1 MDKLVYKSIDE
12 VAYHKTLSNGLNVYL
27 IKKEGFKDKC
37 AFYGTKFGSFQTG
50 DYLID
55 KNNEKHEVVGGIA
68 HFLEHRLFDYYK
80 GNVMDLYDELGAYTN
95 AFTSYNKTVYYF
107 STVNNFEECLNLL
120 LDFPATFEMS
130 EEAVNKE
137 KDIIVQELLMYKDMP
152 DQKIFDKT
160 INNLYYEHPI
170 KFDVGGEPIEVRGT
184 TKDLLKLC
192 QQTFY
197 SPGNMYLVVVGD
209 IDIDKT
215 MELIENNQ
223 KDKTFDTS
231 KWEEKTINENYNKA
245 IKDYEEIKESINNDK
260 LMIAYKLKPFESENR
275 MKKQMCME
283 FLSSIL
289 FGSNTDFY
297 EYLIKNELASNIEF
311 GYIGYSDVSLLA
323 FNADIT
329 DSEKVIRLVKNRVE
343 NALSLIN
350 DEELENL
357 KKSETSFIIR
367 TCNSCSELA
376 KYFAVYLFEDTNYFN
391 LVDIIKSITVNDL
404 ISVYNEYLKDAVSS
418 TCVLRGESN
427 D

>member
-1 MDKLVYKSIDE
+1 MDKLVYKGIDE
-12 VAYHKTLSNGLNVYL
+12 TVYHKTLFNGLNVYL

-55 KNNEKHEVVGGIA
+55 SEGNKHLVVGGIA

-107 STVNNFEECLNLL
+107 STTNNFEKCLNLL

-160 INNLYYEHPI
+160 INNLYFEHPI
-170 KFDVGGEPIEVRGT
+170 RFDVGGEVEEVRGT
-184 TKDLLKLC
+184 TRDLLKLC

-197 SPGNMYLVVVGD
+197 SPSNMYLTVVGD
-209 IDIDKT
+209 IDIDET
-215 MELIENNQ
+215 IELIEKNQ
-223 KDKTFDTS
+223 KDKSFRVS
-231 KWEEKTINENYNKA
+231 KWEEKKVNENYNKV
-245 IKDYEEIKESINNDK
+245 IKDYEEVKENINNDK
-260 LMIAYKLKPFESENR
+260 LMIAYKLKPFEKDFV
-275 MKKQMCME
+275 KKQLSME
-283 FLSSIL
+283 FISSLL
-289 FGSNTDFY
+289 FGNNTDFY
-297 EYLIKNELASNIEF
+297 EYLINNELASNIEG
-311 GYIGYSDVSLLA
+311 GYLGYSDLSLLA
-323 FNADIT
+323 FNADIA
-329 DSEKVIRLVKNRVE
+329 DSDKVIRLVKNRVS
-343 NALSLIN
+343 NALNLIN
-350 DEELENL
+350 EKDLDNL
-357 KKSETSFIIR
+357 KKSELSFIIR
-367 TCNSCSELA
+367 TCNSCSDLA
-376 KYFAVYLFEDTNYFN
+376 KFFAMYLFEGVNYFN
-391 LVDIIKSITVNDL
+391 LVDVIKSITVDDL

-418 TCVLRGESN
+418 VCVLRGDNN